1 MELSQKQ
8 KTISQFLTFYFD
20 FNFFFFFFF
29 FFALSLN
36 FAALFK
42 KVALNKQGATH
53 KNTCSKIHV
62 IND

>member
-1 MELSQKQ
+1 MS
-8 KTISQFLTFYFD
+8 IVAFSFSFL
-20 FNFFFFFFF
+20 

-42 KVALNKQGATH
+42 KAILNKQGAIH